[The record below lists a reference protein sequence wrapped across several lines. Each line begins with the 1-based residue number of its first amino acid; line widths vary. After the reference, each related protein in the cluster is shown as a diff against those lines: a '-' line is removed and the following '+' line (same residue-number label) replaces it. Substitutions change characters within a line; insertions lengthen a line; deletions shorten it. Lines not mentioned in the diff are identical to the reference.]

1 MSETLASRLSQET
14 NERISLELAD
24 EILND
29 VGEEYLESIGWTDDD
44 TNSFVE
50 LIKKL

>member
-1 MSETLASRLSQET
+1 MSETFTRKLSQET
-14 NERISLELAD
+14 NERISLELAN

-29 VGEEYLESIGWTDDD
+29 VGEEYLESIGWTDAD
-44 TNSFVE
+44 TNEFVE

>member
-24 EILND
+24 EILKD
-29 VGEEYLESIGWTDDD
+29 VGKEYLDSIGWTDAD
-44 TNSFVE
+44 TNEFVE
-50 LIKKL
+50 FIKKL